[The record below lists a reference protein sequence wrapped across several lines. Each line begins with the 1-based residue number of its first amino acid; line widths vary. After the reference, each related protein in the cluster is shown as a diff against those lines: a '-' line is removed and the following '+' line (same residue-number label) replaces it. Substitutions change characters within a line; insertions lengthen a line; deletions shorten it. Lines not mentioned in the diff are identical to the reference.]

1 MPQNA
6 HNFPKFSL
14 GEHLTL
20 LAASVKPYLL
30 NLCLPTRITQK
41 LLAWSLVNL
50 TFINSLYLSN
60 DQLMLEN
67 ANKFPK
73 FS

>member
-20 LAASVKPYLL
+20 LAASFKPYLL
-30 NLCLPTRITQK
+30 KLCLPTRVTQK
-41 LLAWSLVNL
+41 LLAWPLANL
-50 TFINSLYLSN
+50 TFVNSLHL
-60 DQLMLEN
+60 
-67 ANKFPK
+67 
-73 FS
+73 